1 MWVWNTF
8 LMLQNLL
15 NTNKYIAAR
24 KSNISLKIKK
34 KEEKYN

>member
-1 MWVWNTF
+1 
-8 LMLQNLL
+8 MLQNLL
-15 NTNKYIAAR
+15 NTNECTALR